1 MKMFARSLAAAL
13 LAGAALA
20 AAPVI
25 AKDAK
30 PPKAEAPKPPKLSK
44 PYAIG
49 LSAAQK
55 QLQAGDNAGAMTTLN
70 GLDAVPPV
78 EADDSYTKMLMTL
91 NAAIGLK
98 DNLLTEKTLQALLDT
113 GRVSAEDQPKF
124 LRNIGAM
131 ALNRKDYNAAT
142 GAFEKL
148 VAMNPADSE
157 AIVGLA
163 ELYFAQKQSA
173 KAVDSLTKAID
184 AKKAAGA
191 TPDEAWYRR
200 RLAIAYDGKQ
210 AAMVQTAAVGL
221 VETYPNA
228 VNWRDAL
235 VITRDKYPS
244 LDDQTELDFLRLQAA
259 ANALNGERDFVE
271 YADTAL
277 NRSYYGEAQFA
288 INEGIRRNMLVATK
302 PLVAE
307 LKKTADS
314 KVAADKASLP
324 GLEKES
330 KTSPKLAMGTADAY
344 YGYGEFAKAA
354 ALYKLGVGAA
364 GVDQA
369 TANLRLGVA
378 LGRAGDKAGAM
389 AALAN
394 VKGGAREELARYWM
408 VFLNQSAPAA

>member
-1 MKMFARSLAAAL
+1 MKMFKRSLAAVL

-30 PPKAEAPKPPKLSK
+30 PPKVEAPKPPKLSK
-44 PYAIG
+44 PYAVG

-55 QLQAGDNAGAMTTLN
+55 QLQAGDNVGALTTLT
-70 GLDAVPPV
+70 GLDAVPPT
-78 EADDSYTKMLMTL
+78 EADDAYTTMLMKL

-124 LRNIGAM
+124 LRNIGAL
-131 ALNRKDYNAAT
+131 ALGRKDYNTAT
-142 GAFEKL
+142 RAFEKL
-148 VAMNPADSE
+148 VVMNPGDSDS
-157 AIVGLA
+157 IVGLA

-173 KAVDSLTKAID
+173 KAVDSLTKAIN
-184 AKKAAGA
+184 AKKAAGVV
-191 TPDEAWYRR
+191 PDEAWYRR

-210 AAMVQTAAVGL
+210 TAAVQQAAIGL

-228 VNWRDAL
+228 VNWRDVL
-235 VITRDKYPS
+235 VITRDKYPTI
-244 LDDQTELDFLRLQAA
+244 DDPTELDFLRLQAA

-277 NRSYYGEAQFA
+277 GRSLYGEAQFA
-288 INEGIRRNMLVATK
+288 INEGIRRNMLVASK

-307 LKKTADS
+307 LKKTADA
-314 KVAADKASLP
+314 KVAADRQALP

-330 KTSPKLAMGTADAY
+330 KANPKLALGTADAY

-354 ALYKLGVGAA
+354 AIYKSVVGAA
-364 GVDQA
+364 GVDQSIV
-369 TANLRLGVA
+369 NLRLGVS
-378 LGRAGDKAGAM
+378 LGRSGDKPGAM
-389 AALAN
+389 AALGA
-394 VKGGAREELARYWM
+394 VKGGAREELAQYWM
-408 VFLNQSAPAA
+408 VFLNQPAPAA

>member
-1 MKMFARSLAAAL
+1 MKMFKRSLAAVL

-30 PPKAEAPKPPKLSK
+30 PPKVEAPKPPKLSK
-44 PYAIG
+44 PYAVG

-55 QLQAGDNAGAMTTLN
+55 QLQAGDNAGALTTLT
-70 GLDAVPPV
+70 GLDAVPPT
-78 EADDSYTKMLMTL
+78 EADDAYTTMLMKL

-124 LRNIGAM
+124 LRNIGAL
-131 ALNRKDYNAAT
+131 ALGRKDYNTAT
-142 GAFEKL
+142 RAFEKL
-148 VAMNPADSE
+148 VVMNPGDSDS
-157 AIVGLA
+157 IVGLA

-173 KAVDSLTKAID
+173 KAVDSLTKAIN
-184 AKKAAGA
+184 AKKAAGVV
-191 TPDEAWYRR
+191 PDEAWYRR

-210 AAMVQTAAVGL
+210 TAAVQQAAIGL

-228 VNWRDAL
+228 VNWRDVL
-235 VITRDKYPS
+235 VITRDKYPTI
-244 LDDQTELDFLRLQAA
+244 DDPTELDFLRLQAA

-277 NRSYYGEAQFA
+277 GRSLYGEAQFA
-288 INEGIRRNMLVATK
+288 INEGIRRNMLVASK

-307 LKKTADS
+307 LKKTADA
-314 KVAADKASLP
+314 KVAADRQALP

-330 KTSPKLAMGTADAY
+330 KANPKLALGTADAY

-354 ALYKLGVGAA
+354 AIYKSVVGAA
-364 GVDQA
+364 GVDQSIV
-369 TANLRLGVA
+369 NLRLGVS
-378 LGRAGDKAGAM
+378 LGRSGDKPGAM
-389 AALAN
+389 AALGA
-394 VKGGAREELARYWM
+394 VKGGAREELAQYWM
-408 VFLNQSAPAA
+408 VFLNQPAPAA